1 MNQIQATSNSLL
13 IENYR
18 RRIRK
23 RVSNTFLF
31 CVLVFI
37 LTILDIQVGSS
48 DIAFPELLKAIA
60 EGPDGTSSESFI
72 VWEIRLPMTLTCL
85 FVGASL
91 SLAGLLIQTI
101 TNNPLASPYTLGVTA
116 GSSFGAAIAITMS
129 FTVFGQIWIG
139 VSFAALFMALFVSGF
154 IFYLGSKKSLTPTT
168 LILVGVI
175 MNFFFQALQQYLQ
188 YRASPEIAQ
197 IISGWTFGNLQRSSW
212 ISSAVSAS
220 TWVIALFISFFY
232 AWKLTALSDGSERAK
247 GLGINTDHLRIFVFT
262 VSSILVSSAVAF
274 IGTVA
279 FVGLISPHCAKLLL
293 GDDQRFLIISS
304 SVVGSLLMLSAS
316 IVSKLMSEGATL
328 PIGIVTSVIGVPF
341 LFFLLMRTRD

>member
-1 MNQIQATSNSLL
+1 MNQAKTTEVIFL
-13 IENYR
+13 IEAYR

-23 RVSNTFLF
+23 RVFVSLFL
-31 CVLVFI
+31 CVLVCF

-48 DIAFPELLKAIA
+48 NIAFFDLLKAIFG
-60 EGPDGTSSESFI
+60 GPEGTSSEAFI
-72 VWEIRLPMTLTCL
+72 VWEIRIPMTLTCL

-116 GSSFGAAIAITMS
+116 ASSFGAAIAITMG
-129 FTVFGQIWIG
+129 FAIFGQIWIG
-139 VSFAALFMALFVSGF
+139 VSFAALFMALLVSGF
-154 IFYLGSKKSLTPTT
+154 IFYLGSKKTLTPTT

-212 ISSAVSAS
+212 ISSAVSS
-220 TWVIALFISFFY
+220 VTWLIALIISFCY

-247 GLGINTDHLRIFVFT
+247 GLGINTDHLRMFVFT
-262 VSSILVSSAVAF
+262 VSSVLVSSAVAF

-279 FVGLISPHCAKLLL
+279 FVGLISPHCAKLML

-304 SVVGSLLMLSAS
+304 SVVGSILMLSAS

-328 PIGIVTSVIGVPF
+328 PVGIVTSVIGVPF
-341 LFFLLMRTRD
+341 LFFLLMRTRE